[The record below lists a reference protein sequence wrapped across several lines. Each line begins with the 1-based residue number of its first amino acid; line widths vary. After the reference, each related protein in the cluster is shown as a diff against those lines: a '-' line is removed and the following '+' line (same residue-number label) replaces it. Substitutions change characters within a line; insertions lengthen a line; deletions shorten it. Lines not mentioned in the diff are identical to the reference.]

1 MSECSDRG
9 VAQPGSALAWGARCR
24 RFKSSRPDHLCSEM
38 VERFKIL
45 VTNDDG
51 VQSQG
56 IIILAKALQKIGEV
70 IVLAPDREQSATA
83 HSLTLHRPLRV
94 EKIRKNFYAVDGTPA
109 DCVHLAV
116 NGLLS
121 EGPRLIVSG
130 INKGP
135 NLGND
140 ITYSGTVSAAFEGT
154 LLGIPS
160 IAVSLAA
167 RARFKFQPAAQFA
180 ARVAAYVMK
189 RGLPGDTFLNVNVP
203 NLDEE
208 DIRSYKITRQGR
220 YHVHGN
226 QAVEKVDP
234 RGRKYYWIGGGTM
247 VFEEGGE
254 TDHDAVSKG
263 FISITPLHID
273 LTSYGSIE
281 KLKKWRL

>member
-1 MSECSDRG
+1 
-9 VAQPGSALAWGARCR
+9 
-24 RFKSSRPDHLCSEM
+24 M

-51 VQSQG
+51 IQSQG
-56 IIILAKALQKIGEV
+56 IIILAQALREV
-70 IVLAPDREQSATA
+70 GDIVVLAPDREKSATA

-94 EKIRKNFYAVDGTPA
+94 DKIKKNFFAVDGTPA

-116 NGLLS
+116 HGVLS
-121 EGPRLIVSG
+121 EPPQLVVSG

-160 IAVSLAA
+160 IAVSLASRTHFKFHTA
-167 RARFKFQPAAQFA
+167 ARFAAKV
-180 ARVAAYVMK
+180 ARYVMRK
-189 RGLPGDTFLNVNVP
+189 GLPKDTFLNINVP
-203 NLDEE
+203 NLDEKE
-208 DIRSYKITRQGR
+208 IKSYKITRQGR

-247 VFEEGGE
+247 VFDEGGE
-254 TDHDAVSKG
+254 TDHDAVSNG
-263 FISITPLHID
+263 YISITPLHID
-273 LTSYGSIE
+273 LTSYASIQ
-281 KLKKWRL
+281 KLKKWRF